1 MQRSAMIALLVAAS
15 VLAACGENKKKEQG
29 AAVGSSAV
37 RPNPAPEVR
46 IERPAPNRRSRY
58 SVGDFASTQVGQS
71 FNVQANGVSA
81 VWFEMEGE
89 VPPGTMQGWLG
100 DRQLD
105 LAISSKRGGSLAI
118 PADLLAI
125 PGKQPIY
132 LLHAPSKKRFDIGAF
147 EVLPASQAAPVLK
160 FPQWGPRGVTAGKA
174 FNVQADGTSA
184 LWFGMDGAV
193 HPNTMEGWIGDRKVA
208 LAITSH
214 HGGSL
219 AVSADLLA
227 KPGTYPVYLI
237 HVPTKTRYDI
247 GPLEIAPAAAKGAAS

>member
-1 MQRSAMIALLVAAS
+1 MIALLVAAS
-15 VLAACGENKKKEQG
+15 MLAACGENKDKAPPSAPGRPSESGSGG
-29 AAVGSSAV
+29 ANRTASPEPAVTILRWG
-37 RPNPAPEVR
+37 P
-46 IERPAPNRRSRY
+46 
-58 SVGDFASTQVGQS
+58 ASTQVGQS

-147 EVLPASQAAPVLK
+147 EVLPGPQAAPVLK